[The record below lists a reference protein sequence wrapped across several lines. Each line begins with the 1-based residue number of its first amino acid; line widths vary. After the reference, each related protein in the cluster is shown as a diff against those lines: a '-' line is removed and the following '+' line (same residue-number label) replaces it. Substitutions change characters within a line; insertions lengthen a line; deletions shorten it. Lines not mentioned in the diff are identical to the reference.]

1 MSGGRSW
8 KNSGDDLKKYEVHIG
23 ELPIWYWETVR
34 EFILYYCPDMHS
46 TNKAILIELLN
57 LTEPKPEKDSK
68 MVELK
73 RKTG

>member
-1 MSGGRSW
+1 MSFLYGIG
-8 KNSGDDLKKYEVHIG
+8 KPSGNL
-23 ELPIWYWETVR
+23 
-34 EFILYYCPDMHS
+34 FFYYCPDMHS